1 MAMENRNPAPVGET
15 RRVTTSR
22 RHALALMLGAS
33 RWLSAAPAGSS
44 PPSSNSRR
52 PLSEMPVAWR
62 LPWRYSMR
70 GIVPAAGAAWE
81 AERDKG

>member
-22 RHALALMLGAS
+22 RHALALMFGAS
-33 RWLSAAPAGSS
+33 GWLPAAPAGSS

-70 GIVPAAGAAWE
+70 RIVPAAGGAWGS
-81 AERDKG
+81 ERDKG